1 MEGKRNMRDGL
12 YKVAF
17 QTQLGAGAG
26 VVVLQGGKLKGGD
39 SRIYYTGSYTETGD
53 QFTAQVATELH
64 TDTPGF
70 GSIFGRDHANI
81 SLRGTT
87 KGDSAEMTGTAAEQE
102 LSLHQTRLAPG
113 VSFQVVLTRI
123 AD

>member
-1 MEGKRNMRDGL
+1 MRDGL

-26 VVVLQGGKLKGGD
+26 VVVLQGGKLRGGD
-39 SRIYYTGSYTETGD
+39 SRLYYTGSYTETGD
-53 QFTAQVATELH
+53 QLTAQVVTELH
-64 TDTPGF
+64 TNAPGS
-70 GSIFGRDHANI
+70 GSVFGRDHANI

-87 KGDSAEMTGTAAEQE
+87 KGDSAQVTGTAAE
-102 LSLHQTRLAPG
+102 APG
-113 VSFQVVLTRI
+113 VSFQAVLTRI

>member
-1 MEGKRNMRDGL
+1 MRDGL

-26 VVVLQGGKLKGGD
+26 VVVLQGGRLRGSD
-39 SRIYYTGSYTETGD
+39 SRIYYTGSYTEAGD

-64 TDTPGF
+64 TNTPGLA
-70 GSIFGRDHANI
+70 SVFGRDHTNI

-87 KGDSAEMTGTAAEQE
+87 KGDSAQMTGTAAE
-102 LSLHQTRLAPG
+102 APG
-113 VSFQVVLTRI
+113 VSFQAVLTRI